1 METTR
6 ESSVFKDPTR
16 PIEGTTASFQLSGS
30 AHQDDF
36 GCIWKLS
43 LLNTEKLD
51 QATPGIASH
60 HKIEPEFQNEV
71 NTRCLLFT

>member
-16 PIEGTTASFQLSGS
+16 PISGS

>member
-1 METTR
+1 MIL
-6 ESSVFKDPTR
+6 VV
-16 PIEGTTASFQLSGS
+16 SGN
-30 AHQDDF
+30 
-36 GCIWKLS
+36 S

-71 NTRCLLFT
+71 NTT